1 MTNANFNSDISFVI
15 NAPMDGNL
23 IPIAQQEGFQIQL
36 HQKNQNQNSE
46 WERCDGDLMFT
57 KG

>member
-1 MTNANFNSDISFVI
+1 MANHMTNANFNSDISFVI

-46 WERCDGDLMFT
+46 
-57 KG
+57 